1 MNIRMELDE
10 QLEEWLADNVSPES
24 LATRLPDAI
33 VGEVVDRLKH
43 EADRHWSISPSRSYE
58 LASRIVA
65 IGQARTDDRQ
75 VALGLMAQGDAL
87 KFLGRYEEAWKVL
100 DQSGRIYKDAGDDVG
115 WARTRIGRLF
125 LGLNLNRVAETLGDV
140 DLARV
145 IFRRYGEQEKLIR
158 LEINTA
164 YVYTQLGDQHQ
175 ALRLYHSALE
185 EAEALGDAGEQYI
198 GLLHMNIGYAY
209 GALGNLSKAL
219 ADYEKARNLFL
230 ARNETRNIVNIDLNI
245 AYIAQTQGQY
255 RRALKILYD
264 ILERGTERFPL
275 EEMTVKQDLTEC
287 YLVLNR
293 YSEARELARQ
303 VIDEY
308 ESSHDPYDIAL
319 SLIHLATAEAELGN
333 YNTALETLNKA
344 ITIFTS
350 LGARTWSM
358 IARLRQ
364 GQIALKQSKL
374 DEAYQNALTAA
385 DHFRNE
391 GQQGNFATACTVI
404 GQVMFKKGELEF
416 ASTYAA
422 DALQIARRHNVPSL
436 RYAAHLLLGRI
447 ADAKGLSSRAVR
459 NYRAAAAT
467 IERVQRRLTIT
478 LRSGFLEDK
487 DEAGQELVRLF
498 LRIGQVKHAFE
509 ALEQAK
515 AQVLLSYL
523 NDREQFHWLH
533 DEPESNMLLKELEE
547 LRAEHHWFYR
557 LAHEPPKDPQVPNP
571 IDPDKALKEVVKRE
585 KRMRAITEKLYLHSS
600 HNRGASNSSLKSLEE
615 IQEALS
621 EDTLLIEYY
630 NDGEHLWAF
639 TLDDKT
645 IEVNRLQIHP
655 TELEQ
660 LIRQLQVNIATAFKF
675 DSRTSPASN
684 LTRLGQRILQR
695 LYSLLLEPLDLQ
707 QRKQKR
713 LAIVP
718 YGALHYLPFNL
729 LYDGSEYLIERF
741 ELVILPAASLATP
754 PGPERTPGALVL
766 SHSQQGRLPEI
777 QAEAQLVHHLM
788 GGTIWME
795 ESATRKTL
803 QTPPSQVLHI
813 AAHGQH
819 RLDHP
824 DLSYVE
830 LADGQLYTD
839 DLLQQNLSYELVTLS
854 GCETGRAHVSGG
866 DELIGLGRGLLYAG
880 AGALILSLW
889 QVADSSTVR
898 LMEKL
903 YRTLRSGSSKAAA
916 LREAQLSFLTQD
928 QELHPAFWG
937 AFQLVGD
944 PGPLSKIH

>member
-1 MNIRMELDE
+1 MKIKMEQDE
-10 QLEEWLADNVSPES
+10 KVENWLADKVPSEILMTP
-24 LATRLPDAI
+24 LPDAI
-33 VGEVVDRLKH
+33 AGEVIDRLKH

-58 LASRIVA
+58 LASRIVS

-100 DQSGRIYKDAGDDVG
+100 DQSGRMYKDAGDDVG

-140 DLARV
+140 DHARE

-164 YVYTQLGDQHQ
+164 YVYTQLGDQHL
-175 ALRLYHSALE
+175 ALRLYHTALE
-185 EAEALGDAGEQYI
+185 EAKALGDAGQQYL
-198 GLLHMNIGYAY
+198 GLLHMNIGYAH

-219 ADYEKARNLFL
+219 ADYKKARNLFL
-230 ARNETRNIVNIDLNI
+230 ARNETRNIANIDLNI

-293 YSEARELARQ
+293 YSEARELAQ
-303 VIDEY
+303 QIIDEY

-319 SLIHLATAEAELGN
+319 SMIHLATAEAELGN
-333 YNTALETLNKA
+333 YTTAQETLNKA

-391 GQQGNFATACTVI
+391 GQQGNYATASIVV
-404 GQVMFKKGELEF
+404 GQVMFKKGELDS
-416 ASTYAA
+416 ASTCAV

-436 RYAAHLLLGRI
+436 RYAAYLLLGRI
-447 ADAKGLSSRAVR
+447 ADTKGLSSRAVR
-459 NYRAAAAT
+459 SYRAAAAT

-478 LRSGFLEDK
+478 LRPGFLEDK

-498 LRIGQVKHAFE
+498 LRLGQVKHAFE

-515 AQVLLSYL
+515 AQVLLSYI

-557 LAHEPPKDPQVPNP
+557 LAHEPTKDPQHPNP
-571 IDPDKALKEVVKRE
+571 IAPDKALSEVVKRE

-600 HNRGASNSSLKSLEE
+600 HNLGASNSSLKSHEE
-615 IQEALS
+615 IQEALN

-639 TLDDKT
+639 ILDDKT
-645 IEVNRLQIHP
+645 IEVNCLQIHP

-660 LIRQLQVNIATAFKF
+660 LIRQLQVNIATALKF

-707 QRKQKR
+707 QRNQKR

-718 YGALHYLPFNL
+718 YGALHYLPYNL

-741 ELVILPAASLATP
+741 EIVVLPAASLATRS
-754 PGPERTPGALVL
+754 GPKRSPSAFVL
-766 SHSQQGRLPEI
+766 SHSQNGRLPETHV
-777 QAEAQLVHHLM
+777 EARLVHQLM
-788 GGTIWME
+788 GGTIRME
-795 ESATRKTL
+795 ESATRTVL
-803 QTPPSQVLHI
+803 QTAPSQILHI

-839 DLLQQNLSYELVTLS
+839 DLLQQDLSYELVTLS
-854 GCETGRAHVSGG
+854 GCETGRVHVSGG

-903 YRTLRSGSSKAAA
+903 YRTLRTGSSKASA